1 MNMLLKQARKGYK
14 KMIDE
19 NRQVLIVTIPGDPTD
34 PWSVTTTPDFTGR
47 IAHEQSGP
55 FNPTAGTAGVS
66 TNLSR
71 FLCVEYDVDFLAV
84 GQIITDQDSKDWK
97 LGAIDPLSKFKG
109 IHGYQVPLEE
119 AV

>member
-1 MNMLLKQARKGYK
+1 MMLKQARKGYK

-34 PWSVTTTPDFTGR
+34 PWSAETTKDFTGR
-47 IAHEQSGP
+47 IAHEQRGP
-55 FNPTAGTAGVS
+55 SDLEVGTAGLS

-71 FLCVEYDVDFLAV
+71 FLSVEYDVDFLAV
-84 GQIITDQDSKDWK
+84 GQIITDQNSKDWK
-97 LGAIDPLSKFKG
+97 LGAVDPLSKFGG